1 MNNDITNL
9 KYVEVPVVV
18 LLDEDLSTTTKLLMG
33 LITTLSMQE
42 GFCFASNRYL
52 SNLMKVSRRTI
63 TSCIA
68 SLRKKNLL
76 SLLSESFTSSKIR
89 SDNLFKFS
97 GALFESFTTIP
108 ATRELLHR
116 SFELG
121 QLLDHIIDNEVT
133 GFAADNKN
141 DYIKFGLTTLK
152 YDERKVFA
160 SFNINRNL
168 YEIYKDFFVKGT
180 KVFIKGYLN
189 SYITNNK
196 IQSFITVTDIAN
208 NQDEIMTG
216 KKGPHIRL
224 DPDGVEVW
232 DGKRCEAIPPT
243 EEELKEM
250 EELLKEYQ

>member
-1 MNNDITNL
+1 MKYDLNEIIISGTINSITDNN
-9 KYVEVPVVV
+9 
-18 LLDEDLSTTTKLLMG
+18 
-33 LITTLSMQE
+33 
-42 GFCFASNRYL
+42 
-52 SNLMKVSRRTI
+52 
-63 TSCIA
+63 
-68 SLRKKNLL
+68 
-76 SLLSESFTSSKIR
+76 
-89 SDNLFKFS
+89 
-97 GALFESFTTIP
+97 
-108 ATRELLHR
+108 
-116 SFELG
+116 
-121 QLLDHIIDNEVT
+121 
-133 GFAADNKN
+133 N

-152 YDERKVFA
+152 YDGRKVYA

-189 SYITNNK
+189 SYSTNNK

-216 KKGPHIRL
+216 RKGPHIRL

>member
-1 MNNDITNL
+1 MNVDLNEIIISGIINNITDN
-9 KYVEVPVVV
+9 
-18 LLDEDLSTTTKLLMG
+18 
-33 LITTLSMQE
+33 
-42 GFCFASNRYL
+42 NR
-52 SNLMKVSRRTI
+52 
-63 TSCIA
+63 
-68 SLRKKNLL
+68 
-76 SLLSESFTSSKIR
+76 
-89 SDNLFKFS
+89 
-97 GALFESFTTIP
+97 
-108 ATRELLHR
+108 
-116 SFELG
+116 
-121 QLLDHIIDNEVT
+121 
-133 GFAADNKN
+133 

-152 YDERKVFA
+152 YDKNKVY
-160 SFNINRNL
+160 SSLNINRNL

-196 IQSFITVTDIAN
+196 IQSFVTVTDIAN

-216 KKGPHIRL
+216 RKGPHIRL